1 MHETQTTA
9 AFASRL
15 CKYLTTY
22 HVSAVD
28 TKLSSLQ
35 WHVNAEI
42 KTKVECC
49 ELEMDGWWSVMADGE
64 RESVSHSVTGRQ
76 KLNKPC
82 VCVCVWPDTTRN
94 TAFI

>member
-9 AFASRL
+9 VFASRL

-64 RESVSHSVTGRQ
+64 RESQSVIQSQGD
-76 KLNKPC
+76 KS
-82 VCVCVWPDTTRN
+82 
-94 TAFI
+94 